1 MYSYA
6 NSPQPLNRNIPLS
19 ILVFPYQIMNLI
31 NRSREW
37 AVWGVLVSEKYPVDM
52 ERLISFQF
60 KYRDHDTQVSTH
72 VNVGVG
78 VPNNSKNI
86 DFHWSVVVVEATDEM
101 LKCPAAADCLHS
113 LVPGHIIPMSLP
125 LPTQLS
131 TFYSTRGRF
140 QKKKLNLKFSIK

>member
-1 MYSYA
+1 MHYKMYSYA

-72 VNVGVG
+72 MNVGVG
-78 VPNNSKNI
+78 APNNSKNI
-86 DFHWSVVVVEATDEM
+86 DFHWWLVSCGGSNRWNVEM
-101 LKCPAAADCLHS
+101 SSSCWLSPFIG
-113 LVPGHIIPMSLP
+113 VPGHIIPMSLP

-131 TFYSTRGRF
+131 TFYSTQGRF
-140 QKKKLNLKFSIK
+140 KKN

>member
-1 MYSYA
+1 MHYKMYSYA

-72 VNVGVG
+72 MNVGVG
-78 VPNNSKNI
+78 APNNSKNI
-86 DFHWSVVVVEATDEM
+86 DFHWSVVVVWKQQM
-101 LKCPAAADCLHS
+101 KCWNVQQLLTVSIHWCPWSHHPHVTASANSAIYIL
-113 LVPGHIIPMSLP
+113 LYPG
-125 LPTQLS
+125 
-131 TFYSTRGRF
+131 
-140 QKKKLNLKFSIK
+140 KV

>member
-1 MYSYA
+1 MHYKMYSYA

-60 KYRDHDTQVSTH
+60 KYRDHDTQVTM
-72 VNVGVG
+72 NVGVG
-78 VPNNSKNI
+78 VPNNSNNI
-86 DFHWSVVVVEATDEM
+86 DFHWSVVVEATDEM

-113 LVPGHIIPMSLP
+113 LVSLVTSSP
-125 LPTQLS
+125 CHCLCQLS
-131 TFYSTRGRF
+131 YLHFTLPREGL
-140 QKKKLNLKFSIK
+140 KKIKI